1 MMINKRLVRSFALNV
16 AKERH
21 HKFSRVGAG
30 FYLLCEANL
39 KAFIR
44 GQVMRLPSKGKTIE

>member
-1 MMINKRLVRSFALNV
+1 MMINKRLVRSFALTM

-30 FYLLCEANL
+30 FYLLCEANQ
-39 KAFIR
+39 KAFIH
-44 GQVMRLPSKGKTIE
+44 GHIMRLPSKGKTIE